1 MSKDTSFCLRTDR
14 ELMGWRFT
22 FQGRSTIKKF
32 RFRVQRQLFRKS
44 KKAGPSVDAISLLL
58 RRSFCLS
65 HFKYI
70 NDNTKSSL
78 FLFFLSLFKH
88 HHNKQHAFDFSY
100 TQPFQPTSVASS
112 LGDNEE
118 WSSCRVQQ
126 QKDSH
131 CKQQQ
136 QQQQQT
142 TTIRQWPTTRSVCLF
157 KAQVE

>member
-58 RRSFCLS
+58 RRSFAFLT
-65 HFKYI
+65 FQKYI

-78 FLFFLSLFKH
+78 FSFLVII
-88 HHNKQHAFDFSY
+88 Q
-100 TQPFQPTSVASS
+100 TSPP
-112 LGDNEE
+112 
-118 WSSCRVQQ
+118 
-126 QKDSH
+126 
-131 CKQQQ
+131 
-136 QQQQQT
+136 QQT
-142 TTIRQWPTTRSVCLF
+142 TCLWLLLHSTVSTNERRIILGRQRGMIVMSSTTTERQPL
-157 KAQVE
+157 QTTTTTTTTNNNN